1 MSPNNKKKLAI
12 IRKKLDLLDNRF
24 FQLIKIRTK
33 LVKEVLKLKEFKNE
47 IIDKKRINQIL
58 NNIKKK
64 SYSNKIDSKI
74 TKPFTILSTPSA
86 PSSWPFFKYPSVTPS
101 V

>member
-58 NNIKKK
+58 NNIRKK

-74 TKPFTILSTPSA
+74 TLKIWKNMIQAYIDFEKRN
-86 PSSWPFFKYPSVTPS
+86 FKKK
-101 V
+101 